1 MSEEDF
7 QRWLNGE
14 PSTTSQEKGK
24 DENINLK
31 DVNV

>member
-14 PSTTSQEKGK
+14 PSGPSQEKGK
-24 DENINLK
+24 DEKINLR